1 MGLAEAGHRRAGGG
15 KLKAVGARRGACGQH
30 HFIRG
35 GVFDLPHL
43 HRRVEMDAGAQ
54 GIHLVGQP
62 ADDGAH
68 IGAVR
73 RAGGD
78 GHLPAQPLGGF
89 VQFNVVPPQGCGTGE
104 LQPRRT
110 AAHHENP
117 LRLGCPVLRVDAEL
131 VLLGG
136 GVVDDATDL
145 AAGHQLADA
154 AHVGAD
160 AGADAMLLGI
170 ARLVHQ
176 IGVGDQRPHHGH
188 HLRGAA
194 GDDVLGVVEGHDAA
208 HHHDRAVQS
217 GRDDLVG
224 GHLHAER
231 VIRRGDQLVKPPVGA
246 HVQGDVVRL
255 GVDGGGDAG
264 AVGGG
269 DAAGHMVFVGQPHAH
284 GELAAVHRLAHR
296 FNDLVEEPQAVLE
309 GAAVAVAALVEG
321 GGKEFVQQVAAGGVD
336 VHPIEAGVPAAA
348 GGLREVRHHVVDHG
362 LGHGD
367 GHHAGHRVGDG
378 AGRPV
383 LRHSGLGRIAGA
395 GVVKLQEQLHAGGA
409 DAAGEFGE
417 EGQATVVPELQPAG
431 RQRMDAGGLD
441 GGHPDAAPAPG
452 LVVGDERLAAQARAV
467 G

>member
-1 MGLAEAGHRRAGGG
+1 MNGAQVVAADEVKVAGVEPLPGRPGGDRRIGQRSADAVEAGHQGDRQARRKQHVGHGDGFEGARVVIDHRRTHEAGRGADAEEVPGRVHMGLAEAGHRRAGSR
-15 KLKAVGARRGACGQH
+15 KLKAVRARRGACGQH
-30 HFIRG
+30 HFIGG

-68 IGAVR
+68 IGAVG

-117 LRLGCPVLRVDAEL
+117 LRLGCPVLRIDAEL

-136 GVVDDATDL
+136 GVVDDAANL

-170 ARLVHQ
+170 TRLVHQ
-176 IGVGDQRPHHGH
+176 VGVSDQRPHHGY
-188 HLRGAA
+188 HLCGAA

-224 GHLHAER
+224 GHFHAER
-231 VIRRGDQLVKPPVGA
+231 VIRRGDQLVKPPIGA

-269 DAAGHMVFVGQPHAH
+269 DAARHMVFVGQPHAH
-284 GELAAVHRLAHR
+284 CELAARHRLAHR
-296 FNDLVEEPQAVLE
+296 GDDLVEEPQAVLE

-321 GGKEFVQQVAAGGVD
+321 GGKEFVQQVAA
-336 VHPIEAGVPAAA
+336 
-348 GGLREVRHHVVDHG
+348 
-362 LGHGD
+362 
-367 GHHAGHRVGDG
+367 
-378 AGRPV
+378 
-383 LRHSGLGRIAGA
+383 
-395 GVVKLQEQLHAGGA
+395 
-409 DAAGEFGE
+409 
-417 EGQATVVPELQPAG
+417 
-431 RQRMDAGGLD
+431 
-441 GGHPDAAPAPG
+441 
-452 LVVGDERLAAQARAV
+452 
-467 G
+467 